1 MQLRYS
7 HSVKGN
13 RKFQKPRPTGE
24 GSCPALE
31 AATLQCW
38 LMASRQEWGAVL
50 AHNLFFKRIQKI
62 ILFLISEFS

>member
-13 RKFQKPRPTGE
+13 RKFQKLRPTGE
-24 GSCPALE
+24 GSCPAPE

-50 AHNLFFKRIQKI
+50 AQLFFQEN
-62 ILFLISEFS
+62 SENYTFSN